1 MDLESEQKK
10 ANEKYITAQLLSS
23 SLNRVYQIF
32 IQNLTFKNNN
42 QNKKNASIDFLNYL
56 TDVLN
61 KLEIKV
67 LSIKPKSSEKRGR
80 NLYNPYELEIKCSY
94 EKFGNFIT
102 KLEQTTLLIE
112 IEEIT
117 LSNGLERIRS
127 TNKVEQLQSQDYS
140 LIISTISLNKEG
152 GINQDLQNLISD
164 ESKIISDTVIYRDKL
179 NIDNKEISKI
189 F

>member
-32 IQNLTFKNNN
+32 IQNLTLRNNN
-42 QNKKNASIDFLNYL
+42 QNEKNASIDFLNYL

-80 NLYNPYELEIKCSY
+80 NLYNPY
-94 EKFGNFIT
+94 
-102 KLEQTTLLIE
+102 
-112 IEEIT
+112 
-117 LSNGLERIRS
+117 
-127 TNKVEQLQSQDYS
+127 
-140 LIISTISLNKEG
+140 
-152 GINQDLQNLISD
+152 
-164 ESKIISDTVIYRDKL
+164 
-179 NIDNKEISKI
+179 
-189 F
+189 